1 LGVGFGFVLKRSAL
15 VQSEN
20 RMKKKI
26 FFLCF
31 PFFAKK
37 KRRFGLLGAFYG
49 GKRGVLLPQKSLSLS
64 PRRGGERLD
73 QNEMKRSTRR
83 SLRNNHLASPS
94 SSFKHTHIYI
104 N

>member
-1 LGVGFGFVLKRSAL
+1 VYLSARCFRRRRRRRAFIPSLSLFLSSSRLCVCFVFVLKRSAL

-37 KRRFGLLGAFYG
+37 KGGLGCWGLFTEGREESFC
-49 GKRGVLLPQKSLSLS
+49 PKSLSL
-64 PRRGGERLD
+64 
-73 QNEMKRSTRR
+73 
-83 SLRNNHLASPS
+83 
-94 SSFKHTHIYI
+94 
-104 N
+104 